1 MKVIG
6 KLKFVSFEN
15 IESWSAYNILEKGLT
30 FSNRYK
36 LVKIKS
42 FLSRNKTPIKIEE
55 DTYYKRP
62 TIKINGGGVFL
73 RDEVKG
79 EKIGTKNQFLIR
91 EGQFLLSKIDARNG
105 AFGVVPEGLDK
116 GIITGNFW
124 TFDVDYNLINPYFLQ
139 LITKTKL
146 KDENSI

>member
-91 EGQFLLSKIDARNG
+91 EGHGMELLVLYQKD
-105 AFGVVPEGLDK
+105 
-116 GIITGNFW
+116 
-124 TFDVDYNLINPYFLQ
+124 LI
-139 LITKTKL
+139 K
-146 KDENSI
+146 E

>member
-55 DTYYKRP
+55 NTYYKRP

-91 EGQFLLSKIDARNG
+91 GGQFLLSKIDARNG
-105 AFGVVPEGLDK
+105 AFGFVPEGLDR

-124 TFDVDYNLINPYFLQ
+124 TCDVD
-139 LITKTKL
+139 
-146 KDENSI
+146 